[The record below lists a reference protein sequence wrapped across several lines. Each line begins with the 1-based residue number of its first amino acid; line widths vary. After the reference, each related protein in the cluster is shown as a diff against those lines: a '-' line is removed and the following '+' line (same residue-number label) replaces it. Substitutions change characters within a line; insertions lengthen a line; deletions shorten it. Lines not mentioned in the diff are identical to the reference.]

1 MYYINTIK
9 NGDSRKE
16 YKPMTKKQFELKLAD
31 TINKYGYWSNEVLQL
46 NTKIYLKY
54 GSDFMHA
61 LNNKLR
67 QETEN

>member
-1 MYYINTIK
+1 M
-9 NGDSRKE
+9 S
-16 YKPMTKKQFELKLAD
+16 KKQFELKLAD
-31 TINKYGYWSNEVLQL
+31 TIN
-46 NTKIYLKY
+46 KY